1 MCISDTDLQDL
12 QAEKAAEQAAAQAAA
27 DSLAQAKKRKAVSGK
42 LPVAIKKPKMASV
55 QQLHMSEST
64 AGTQS
69 GSGSQSQ
76 SAGFDRRKRAGS
88 LSMEASSLPESMHM
102 ANKLQAPQMPESTV
116 RALSGIEQDADAIS
130 ELDKDGKS
138 QQQSAAAAASDMPS
152 ASSLAEAKQND
163 EPMQAGKRAAEGVLT
178 NVKEYFVKWKGKS
191 FIHCSWVKHDDVVKV
206 AGHSTGLN
214 MRFKHYQRSVYG
226 MPEVT
231 HHSLSIHQA
240 CSAHTGWTTAVAAF
254 PACLVHVASCLL
266 LVARPRVLCATS
278 RLWNCKQLAMLT
290 SMPLRHLVL
299 TSNWHYELTMAH
311 LCRLLPQGSWR
322 TRKLVTLS
330 MELTLSGCLWTESLL
345 SKTRK
350 VRCLADSFCTH
361 ITRFICT
368 VLICSSPMEPAAST
382 SSAVCTSAA
391 LL

>member
-12 QAEKAAEQAAAQAAA
+12 EAEKAAEQAAAQAAA

-42 LPVAIKKPKMASV
+42 LPVANKKPKMASV

-102 ANKLQAPQMPESTV
+102 ANKLQAPQMPESTA

-266 LVARPRVLCATS
+266 LVARPRVLCA
-278 RLWNCKQLAMLT
+278 
-290 SMPLRHLVL
+290 
-299 TSNWHYELTMAH
+299 SNIKA
-311 LCRLLPQGSWR
+311 
-322 TRKLVTLS
+322 
-330 MELTLSGCLWTESLL
+330 MELQTTCHVDKHAAQTSCPNI
-345 SKTRK
+345 K
-350 VRCLADSFCTH
+350 LA
-361 ITRFICT
+361 
-368 VLICSSPMEPAAST
+368 L
-382 SSAVCTSAA
+382 
-391 LL
+391 